1 MLKGRNVGT
10 RYSTNKTM
18 ENERKLSGK
27 ITLNFGWDAY
37 PRQYSGGL
45 ISGLLNRND
54 PSVDC
59 DASAIFC
66 GQNGR
71 LIAKEAAQCCVNYSN
86 LSMFDSA
93 VVHSGDNQTGDRL
106 YDEVI
111 TMDLDR
117 IPSSVGVILLALDIF
132 KEKKK
137 VYGKIQHA
145 FLKVKDAD
153 TGSDIDTNNIV
164 GLGGG
169 TKLVI
174 AGKLCRAGDGWIFK
188 RAPDCHSVDSM
199 SQFFT
204 TLP

>member
-1 MLKGRNVGT
+1 M
-10 RYSTNKTM
+10 KT
-18 ENERKLSGK
+18 ECKVTGK
-27 ITLNFGWDAY
+27 VTINFGWDAY

-45 ISGLLNRND
+45 ISGLLNRTD
-54 PSVDC
+54 SSVDC

-66 GQNGR
+66 GQDGQP
-71 LIAKEAAQCCVNYSN
+71 ISKEAAQCCVNYSN

-137 VYGKIQHA
+137 GYGKIQHV
-145 FLKVKDAD
+145 FLKVKNAD
-153 TGSDIDTNNIV
+153 TGSDIDTNSIV

-174 AGKLCRAGDGWIFK
+174 AGKLCRAGGGWSFK
-188 RAPDCHSVDSM
+188 RAQDCYSVDSM
-199 SQFFT
+199 SQFFMA
-204 TLP
+204 LP